1 MKYSFS
7 LLTIAILSFIIVHS
21 CSSEEDD
28 TIAPNIV
35 QTPEPEPPAPTQ
47 YSLTVTAAEGGT
59 VSTEGGTYDEGTE
72 VTITATP
79 SEGYRFTGWEG
90 NDSTSESLT
99 ITLNS
104 NQTYQAQFELIPIY
118 TLTVT
123 IGEGGT
129 VSTEGGEYEEGTEI
143 EITATA
149 NEGYIFGGW
158 LGANST
164 SANISLNL
172 NTNIELEALFISI
185 NSINNDPLIFNYD
198 TSKSYIGELVDFY
211 PSAFFASDVP
221 QYIRESLNNALKTA
235 ADRYGKYGPVEFW
248 SLGTEEAAAQELLNS
263 YCERRD
269 NLNHWGKQDCFIGR
283 EDDFLNSAKAGRD
296 AIQNGECRVD
306 GSHSGGFQW
315 GFHDMRTTYLMGFDD
330 SFECRPFGD
339 DYFTIVHEYFHVV
352 QLASVFN
359 LSREERNTRTKP
371 DDAIW
376 MMEGAAQYMGIYTVH
391 KLQDEGISIFPSN
404 KWTGGL
410 RNGMKS
416 AMGDGKY
423 HKGLCPNVKFS
434 EITYGDNC
442 RQAAYSLGAWAVAYL
457 INKVGNQNILTDT
470 FYPNLS
476 SLGFEGAFNL
486 AFGYSS
492 EEFYE
497 EFDTFLEL
505 PIEQQLEIIPDI

>member
-1 MKYSFS
+1 MKK
-7 LLTIAILSFIIVHS
+7 LTLFFLGLILIS
-21 CSSEEDD
+21 CGGGDDEE
-28 TIAPNIV
+28 TLV
-35 QTPEPEPPAPTQ
+35 PTNTVK
-47 YSLTVTAAEGGT
+47 YILTVSATSGGT
-59 VSTEGGTYDEGTE
+59 VSSEGGTYDEGTE

-79 SEGYRFTGWEG
+79 AEGYEFVGWEG
-90 NDSTSESLT
+90 SDSTNETLT

-104 NQTYQAQFELIPIY
+104 NQTIQAQFEPTAPTQY
-118 TLTVT
+118 TLKVT
-123 IGEGGT
+123 TGEGGT
-129 VSTEGGEYEEGTEI
+129 VSSEGGTYEEGTEI
-143 EITATA
+143 EIIATP
-149 NEGYIFGGW
+149 NVGYVFGGW
-158 LGANST
+158 IGSNST

-172 NTNIELEALFISI
+172 NANIELEAQFLSI
-185 NSINNDPLIFNYD
+185 NSINNDPLLFNYD

-248 SLGTEEAAAQELLNS
+248 SLGTEEAAAQELLNL

-269 NLNHWGKQDCFIGR
+269 NLNHWEKQDCLIGR

-330 SFECRPFGD
+330 SFDCRPFGD

-376 MMEGAAQYMGIYTVH
+376 MMEGAAQYMGIYTVY

-410 RNGMKS
+410 RNGMRG

-423 HKGLCPNVKFS
+423 HYNLCPDIEFS
-434 EITYGDNC
+434 RIKGSDNC
-442 RQAAYSLGAWAVAYL
+442 RQAAYSLGSWAVAYL

-505 PIEQQLEIIPDI
+505 PIEEQLEIIPDI

>member
-1 MKYSFS
+1 MKFS
-7 LLTIAILSFIIVHS
+7 LSLLSICILSFILIYS
-21 CSSEEDD
+21 CSTEEEESV
-28 TIAPNIV
+28 APVV
-35 QTPEPEPPAPTQ
+35 QTPEPEPVKYT
-47 YSLTVTAAEGGT
+47 LTVSAAEGGT
-59 VSTEGGTYDEGTE
+59 VSSEGGTYDEGTE
-72 VTITATP
+72 IEIIATP
-79 SEGYRFTGWEG
+79 NVGY
-90 NDSTSESLT
+90 
-99 ITLNS
+99 
-104 NQTYQAQFELIPIY
+104 
-118 TLTVT
+118 V
-123 IGEGGT
+123 
-129 VSTEGGEYEEGTEI
+129 
-143 EITATA
+143 
-149 NEGYIFGGW
+149 FGGW
-158 LGANST
+158 IGSNST
-164 SANISLNL
+164 SASISLNL
-172 NTNIELEALFISI
+172 SANIELEAMFLSI
-185 NSINNDPLIFNYD
+185 NSINNDPLLFNYD

-248 SLGTEEAAAQELLNS
+248 SLGTEEAAAQELLNL

-269 NLNHWGKQDCFIGR
+269 HLNHSDKQSCLIGM
-283 EDDFLNSAKAGRD
+283 EDNFMDRAKVGRD

-330 SFECRPFGD
+330 SFDCRPFGD

-376 MMEGAAQYMGIYTVH
+376 MMEGAAQYMGKYTVY

-410 RNGMKS
+410 RNGMKDS
-416 AMGDGKY
+416 MVDGKY
-423 HKGLCPNVKFS
+423 HFNLCPDIEFS
-434 EITYGDNC
+434 RIKGSDNC

-497 EFDTFLEL
+497 EFDTFLKL

>member
-1 MKYSFS
+1 MKYSISF
-7 LLTIAILSFIIVHS
+7 LFICVLSFIVVFS
-21 CSSEEDD
+21 CSTEEEESV
-28 TIAPNIV
+28 APVV
-35 QTPEPEPPAPTQ
+35 QTPQPEPDPVE
-47 YSLTVTAAEGGT
+47 YSLTVSAADGGT

-72 VTITATP
+72 VTITATAN
-79 SEGYRFTGWEG
+79 EGYRFTGWEG
-90 NDSTSESLT
+90 NDSTNESLT

-104 NQTYQAQFELIPIY
+104 NQTYQALFELIPIY

-123 IGEGGT
+123 TGEGGT
-129 VSTEGGEYEEGTEI
+129 VSTDGGEYQEGTEI
-143 EITATA
+143 EITATPS
-149 NEGYIFGGW
+149 EGYTFGGW
-158 LGANST
+158 IGANST
-164 SANISLNL
+164 TANLSININSNL
-172 NTNIELEALFISI
+172 DLEAVFINF
-185 NSINNDPLIFNYD
+185 NSINNDPLIYNYD

-221 QYIRESLNNALKTA
+221 EYIRESVNIAIKTA

-248 SLGTEEAAAQELLNS
+248 SLGTDEVAAQELLNL

-269 NLNHWGKQDCFIGR
+269 NLNHWDKQDCIIGR
-283 EDDFLNSAKAGRD
+283 EGDFKNSAKAGRD

-306 GSHSGGFQW
+306 GSHSGGFDW
-315 GFHDMRTTYLMGFDD
+315 GIHDMRTTYLMGFDD
-330 SFECRPFGD
+330 SFDCRPFGD
-339 DYFTIVHEYFHVV
+339 DFFTIVHEYFHVV
-352 QLASVFN
+352 QLANVYN
-359 LSREERNTRTKP
+359 LEREVGRNRVVP
-371 DDAIW
+371 NDAIW
-376 MMEGAAQYMGIYTVH
+376 MMEGAAQYMGIYTVY
-391 KLQDEGISIFPSN
+391 KLQDEGISIFPSD

-410 RNGMKS
+410 RNGMKN

-423 HKGLCPNVKFS
+423 HFNLCPDIEFS
-434 EITYGDNC
+434 RIKVSDNC

-457 INKVGNQNILTDT
+457 NDKVENQNILTDT